1 MAKKLQDL
9 VLVSE
14 VGSDALILMKQD
26 EGVGL
31 RDLQIR
37 VSDFLN
43 GYLTTA
49 LLGTAIGQV
58 PQLIDNGSGTPAFPA
73 VSGEFLTNVTD
84 AVVVGSDLV
93 QGKVFLSDSL
103 VSNDGVSNGTAAT
116 PKAVKDMG
124 ALKLSLSGGALTGD
138 VSTNSAFIYE
148 NGAVTQIRLLDT
160 SLKTIQSYSSG
171 TNTITVGNIDLN
183 TEITGLDLTFTDVAG
198 THTVYHTGNAVT
210 IADYEAFATT
220 EQEFNRSR
228 EMVSEENAASGFVH
242 FGKHHSSLESINEGL
257 YSFPNA
263 SAVNQLFTGRDLTNF
278 SGLSKTNFP
287 EVNITGVITKF
298 AGVNTPDWQYES
310 RIKFPDAP
318 DGTVTYDSATGAI
331 TDFTTDVDPK
341 YGDVAGTQSEAVARA
356 FEGAVKNG
364 DFRNG
369 TADWVVSGSASL
381 STTNGIAKITDTA
394 SSTTSQINQTITLE
408 VGVEYVLEVVMRTG
422 SGATGWVILEGFGNS
437 AASQNNIV
445 SSEWTTV
452 TFKYT
457 PDVSNSTSLVLR
469 EANSDGVGHYIEV
482 SSVSVRPATNEV
494 VTERVDHFGLEGFLE
509 EVTNTKPYIYP
520 NGLIQSQATTM
531 NGITTVA
538 TNRPASYYAVFDGDT
553 TSSGLGVHFYNLSE
567 TDKLLV
573 LGDSNNNLF
582 RLADGRLVQ
591 WRIRQRTIAGAGNGD
606 WGQLDSA
613 NPAHYLRFLS
623 TGGVLNT
630 FVKAQ
635 GMMDTPHPDSNTY
648 PVYVSAGRS
657 DGNPDHIDLGTF
669 AAISANSTPDTQAG
683 VNGECYWLPLG
694 TVSRLNQGAY
704 HPSFN
709 PMGANTFWDEGGTIS
724 SNLPWH
730 DDRIYQPI
738 SKADCFNFQVG
749 RVATRGYIAVGVSG
763 RDDGRFYDA
772 IYADGQGGV
781 VDLRLSAQGGTISDI
796 LGTEDARTKN
806 GTQRGLQK
814 LVFTTVGTGTVS
826 SSANGNFSELPT
838 SDNPYLGF
846 TGSVLPNVPRDTVS
860 STSPSRYHYV
870 YNATDGLIYPC
881 HALVESGGIT
891 YVAQEG
897 SWLKEENSRLDTVN
911 LAGKTCYMVVIEE
924 TSLSVSGEFSQTD
937 VIGDPAQILAT
948 PDLANG
954 WLGNWI
960 PVIPDG
966 TTVKYSDAVMQRKN
980 IGNTLIA
987 REYSDNNGTTWGQ
1000 TTLTTSNTTNSPTS
1014 TGFIGVGR
1022 VEVWNYT
1029 THAYMTEAADNPV
1042 VYKYDVGIGDSVFA
1056 SENSNLDAGVLLG
1069 ESVVGK
1075 VVNQSVDTHPS
1086 VDSFRLLSG
1095 RTGGNSV
1102 LPTNVNHVPTHNP
1115 IDLIQPQNG
1124 GAYKSLPL
1132 VAEENGQ
1139 LFLYYLSTELVW
1151 DTTLDSLGEFS
1162 DVDPTVPNNY
1172 TAGNWY
1178 HFTSGRWSGAWL
1190 CKTSLSSATVDASDK
1205 TEVNNSILS
1214 ATGNVLFEA
1223 WQGNGWGDD
1232 NLITVLDGEGTKTD
1246 LNGNT
1251 VKVSCTKVPYPLG
1264 WVRNTI

>member
-37 VSDFLN
+37 VSDFLS

-84 AVVVGSDLV
+84 AVVVGSNLV

-103 VSNDGVSNGTAAT
+103 VSSNGVSNGTAAT

-124 ALKLSLSGGALTGD
+124 ALKLSLTGGALTGD
-138 VSTNSAFIYE
+138 VSTTSAFIYE

-160 SLKTIQSYSSG
+160 SLKTIQTYSSG
-171 TNTITVGNIDLN
+171 TNTLTVGNIDLN
-183 TEITGLDLTFTDVAG
+183 AEITGLDLTFTDVAG

-228 EMVSEENAASGFVH
+228 EMVSEENAASGIVH
-242 FGKHHSSLESINEGL
+242 SGKHFEDANSVAINEGL
-257 YSFPNA
+257 WTRENNPNT
-263 SAVNQLFTGRDLTNF
+263 LFLGKEDGTAGNSKT
-278 SGLSKTNFP
+278 GLSK
-287 EVNITGVITKF
+287 VNLAGVISELVGNKSDAQDRF
-298 AGVNTPDWQYES
+298 WV
-310 RIKFPDAP
+310 KFPDATN
-318 DGTVTYDSATGAI
+318 GTVTYDSADGSI
-331 TDFTTDVDPK
+331 VDFTTDVDPK
-341 YGDVAGTQSEAVARA
+341 YGDVAGTTNEAVARA
-356 FEGAVKNG
+356 FEGVVKNG

-369 TADWVVSGSASL
+369 TTDWTISGSASL
-381 STTNGIAKITDTA
+381 VVTDGIAKITDTS
-394 SSTTSQINQTITLE
+394 SSTTSQINQTLSLE
-408 VGVEYVLEVVMRTG
+408 VGVEYTLEVVVRA
-422 SGATGWVILEGFGNS
+422 GANSTGWIILEGFGNN
-437 AASQNNIV
+437 AVSQNNIT
-445 SSEWTTV
+445 SSDWTTV
-452 TFKYT
+452 TLTYT
-457 PDVSNSTSLVLR
+457 PDVSSSVSLVLR
-469 EANSDGVGHYIEV
+469 EGLADGVGHYIEV
-482 SSVSVRPATNEV
+482 ASVSVRPATNEV
-494 VTERVDHFGLEGFLE
+494 VTDRVDMFGLEGFLE

-520 NGLIQSQATTM
+520 NGLIQSQAATM

-567 TDKLLV
+567 ADKLLV

-606 WGQLDSA
+606 WRAVSTTSDRHALEFRFNGSFVRPQGSQDTAPLMGDGYPLFTSA
-613 NPAHYLRFLS
+613 SHDVVR
-623 TGGVLNT
+623 
-630 FVKAQ
+630 
-635 GMMDTPHPDSNTY
+635 PD
-648 PVYVSAGRS
+648 
-657 DGNPDHIDLGTF
+657 DHIDKG
-669 AAISANSTPDTQAG
+669 AYVAVSANSTRDTSSA
-683 VNGECYWLPLG
+683 VNGECYFLVLG

-709 PMGANTFWDEGGTIS
+709 SMGTNYFYDTTTRTWYGNPTDVT
-724 SNLPWH
+724 
-730 DDRIYQPI
+730 
-738 SKADCFNFQVG
+738 SKGQCFTT
-749 RVATRGYIAVGVSG
+749 ASPSHGYIGTGSG
-763 RDDGRFYDA
+763 RPDDRFYDA
-772 IYADGQGGV
+772 IYADGKGGV
-781 VDLRLSAQGGTISDI
+781 QQDLRLSAQGGTISDI
-796 LGTEDARTKN
+796 LGTEDAKTKN

-814 LVFTTVGTGTVS
+814 LVRTKIFDGNLTVTGTSKNIYITS
-826 SSANGNFSELPT
+826 SGMGLLASSGDTFHVHR
-838 SDNPYLGF
+838 SD
-846 TGSVLPNVPRDTVS
+846 GSVQTSKVDSVGVDGWVS
-860 STSPSRYHYV
+860 QDSIT
-870 YNATDGLIYPC
+870 NC
-881 HALVESGGIT
+881 ELVTHVILT
-891 YVAQEG
+891 YQT
-897 SWLKEENSRLDTVN
+897 N
-911 LAGKTCYMVVIEE
+911 
-924 TSLSVSGEFSQTD
+924 LSVAGEFTQTD
-937 VIGDPAQILAT
+937 LIGDPAKILAT

-954 WLGNWI
+954 WLGNWV
-960 PVIPDG
+960 PVVPNNTG
-966 TTVKYSDAVMQRKN
+966 KEFPATRKAVTTGEAVY
-980 IGNTLIA
+980 TT
-987 REYSDNNGTTWGQ
+987 NNGDTWI
-1000 TTLTTSNTTNSPTS
+1000 TEPSTHWNWDSNKNSWNISLGAS
-1014 TGFIGVGR
+1014 TVAI
-1022 VEVWNYT
+1022 EQYT
-1029 THAYMTEAADNPV
+1029 AHAYMTEAADNPV
-1042 VYKYDVGIGDSVFA
+1042 VYKGTEGISGEVFA
-1056 SENSNLDAGVLLG
+1056 LTTHYTLHGSLLAESTIGEVLKSSLSPFNSLYSMQRSYLDYNSGKLY
-1069 ESVVGK
+1069 SVSPYD
-1075 VVNQSVDTHPS
+1075 QRHEA
-1086 VDSFRLLSG
+1086 
-1095 RTGGNSV
+1095 
-1102 LPTNVNHVPTHNP
+1102 
-1115 IDLIQPQNG
+1115 IDLPLSDNDSHG
-1124 GAYKSLPL
+1124 CKTLPL

-1139 LFLYYLSTELVW
+1139 LFLYYLSTELIW

-1162 DVDPTVPNNY
+1162 DVDPTAPNNY

-1178 HFTSGRWSGAWL
+1178 HFTSGRWAGAWL

-1251 VKVSCTKVPYPLG
+1251 VKVSCHKVPYPLQ